1 MTSTIVKYLIVILVA
16 FHLSSCS
23 YKSRY
28 TTANEK
34 VDKFFSWL
42 ERGSVDS
49 VFTLFS
55 KNTFTHTESDS
66 IRFRD
71 ALSQLNK
78 KGKVVSKRNYSV
90 KQRTEHTSGNKVIYT
105 QVRYRVHYANDNVMF
120 FSFVFGKD
128 KNIDDELI
136 SVVFNNNE
144 LD

>member
-28 TTANEK
+28 TAANEK

-49 VFTLFS
+49 VFTLFA
-55 KNTFTHTESDS
+55 KNTYNESDS
-66 IRFRD
+66 SKFRD
-71 ALSQLNK
+71 ALLQLNK
-78 KGKVVSKRNYSV
+78 KGKIVSKRNYSV
-90 KQRTEHTSGNKVIYT
+90 KQRTEHTGGNKVIYT

-128 KNIDDELI
+128 KNNDDELI